1 MMTVDDMM
9 TRHPI
14 TMRVEESLLMAK
26 TLMQNHAIRH
36 LPIIDENNVLMGIIS
51 QRDVLRAQDSCLQRQ
66 TSQCD
71 QELAQIGASEV
82 MKKDIMSVNPQA
94 GLRDAAMYMQK
105 HKIGCLPVLSNECL
119 VGIITDTDFVS
130 IAINLLELLEESEPL
145 EQE

>member
-14 TMRVEESLLMAK
+14 TMHVEESLLMAK

>member
-14 TMRVEESLLMAK
+14 TMHVEESLLTAK